1 MQVDLDH
8 IFKVAK
14 EAAERSQCRYNV
26 SCVLV
31 DKRGD
36 VVSIGINHWSSNR
49 PKMGRRTVHAELDAI
64 RGIKKMK
71 ESNLYA
77 FIYRCGA
84 GGATRNINCCDACKS
99 LLRAYGIEKIF
110 YMTENEEW
118 VRA

>member
-1 MQVDLDH
+1 MKYDLDL
-8 IFKVAK
+8 IMDVAK
-14 EAAERSQCRYNV
+14 KTASKSLCRYKV

-31 DKRGD
+31 DERSRI
-36 VVSIGINHWSSNR
+36 VSMGYNHWSTSN
-49 PKMGRRTVHAELDAI
+49 KMGRRTVHAELDAI

-71 ESNLYA
+71 KSNLYA

-84 GGATRNINCCDACKS
+84 GGATRNINCCDACRS
-99 LLRAYGIEKIF
+99 LMKAYGIEKIF